1 MKVNNKELEM
11 AVLGC
16 SGATIGA
23 RNPVLK
29 AINMRVNVEEK
40 SITFSATNSQILIK
54 KVVAYEEDGDSDS
67 TLLEYNIDAKMFIS
81 AVKSVTGAFIN
92 IVRHDKSLELVGAN
106 ATITLT
112 PMFVEYPNVNSII
125 TSVKS
130 KAIKDDTKKVCLSV
144 KALKDFISKLDK
156 NACLTFYVNGETN
169 PVFVEDKDFEGIICP
184 IRRGV

>member
-1 MKVNNKELEM
+1 MKVNNKELEK

-16 SGATIGA
+16 SGAIIGA

-29 AINMRVNVEEK
+29 AINMRINAEEK
-40 SITFSATNSQILIK
+40 SIAFSATNSQVLIK
-54 KVVAYEEDGDSDS
+54 KVVAYEEDGDSDN
-67 TLLEYNIDAKMFIS
+67 TILEYNIDAKMFVN
-81 AVKSVTGAFIN
+81 AVKSVNGVFIN
-92 IVRHDKSLELVGAN
+92 IMRHEKSLELVGAN

-112 PMFVEYPNVNSII
+112 PMAVEYPNVDKII

-169 PVFVEDKDFEGIICP
+169 TVFVEDKDFEGIICP
-184 IRRGV
+184 TRRGV